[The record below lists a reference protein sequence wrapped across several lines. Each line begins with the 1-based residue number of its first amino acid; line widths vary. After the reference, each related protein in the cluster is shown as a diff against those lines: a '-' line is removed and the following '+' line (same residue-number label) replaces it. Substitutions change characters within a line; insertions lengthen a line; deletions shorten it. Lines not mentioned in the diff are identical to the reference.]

1 MTLIIAYAVAFLM
14 NLGVVSKEQAT
25 QYGSNLRVFDRDGK
39 TVVYDSITGHEII
52 IAL

>member
-14 NLGVVSKEQAT
+14 NLGVVSKDQASR
-25 QYGSNLRVFDRDGK
+25 YGGNLRVFERDGK
-39 TVVYDSITGHEII
+39 TIVFDSVSGHEII